1 MVQLTLTFSWNVTV
15 FLCSIF
21 IGWRLTWLR
30 WLNNSHLI
38 HGPFP
43 TASPSIISPRKRSA
57 ASCIPIGK
65 RRKLLIPW
73 STIYSESFI
82 WSLVIDVH
90 CLSLYIY
97 TIHPLLIS
105 LVLWMKLWYYISNS
119 IESFR
124 HCGRWWKLHGAEN
137 LGKLPFSA
145 NASKYAR
152 DEPGR
157 LRFPV
162 DDYSP
167 ARGLLQLLPRRS
179 VAIRRFRL
187 PNSRILRWDDLFRL
201 WNSVSITFDVIRCP
215 VRLQPD
221 YHASPHFLRSVGC
234 VTHQMT

>member
-1 MVQLTLTFSWNVTV
+1 MAQQQPFNPWAIPDSFTVYHFAPEEIRSFLHPHWQTQKAPHPMVYYLFGIL
-15 FLCSIF
+15 
-21 IGWRLTWLR
+21 
-30 WLNNSHLI
+30 
-38 HGPFP
+38 
-43 TASPSIISPRKRSA
+43 
-57 ASCIPIGK
+57 
-65 RRKLLIPW
+65 
-73 STIYSESFI
+73 Y
-82 WSLVIDVH
+82 LVIGNR
-90 CLSLYIY
+90 CPLSLSLYIY

-105 LVLWMKLWYYISNS
+105 RVLWMKLWYYISNS
-119 IESFR
+119 IQSFR
-124 HCGRWWKLHGAEN
+124 YCGRWWKLHGAEN

-179 VAIRRFRL
+179 VAIWRFRL

-201 WNSVSITFDVIRCP
+201 CNSVSITFDVIRCP

-234 VTHQMT
+234 VTHQLT